1 MKRKI
6 FVGVMIMILLF
17 MNLYTVKAFSGE
29 LDPENYITLPSTI
42 RIENKV
48 GTGTI
53 NLSSSASG
61 YTLSY
66 QKVDIT
72 ESQLN
77 SMVAKNKEAN
87 EYIEEN
93 NKILKEKQENVTTL
107 QKEYQTISNSDTAT
121 EEEINQAKSKYEE
134 AYKEYEEFYNTVNA
148 RVQELKNEYYALLP
162 DYTNTWKTT
171 TNSTNNLELDF
182 KDYTGTTHFVLWVKA
197 SNGVNTYYDAMP
209 YSSTIKE
216 DTSAPDADKDPEQK
230 PEGDWTNFSN
240 AKYELVKDGTSG
252 AVLEVTGVT
261 PKDESTYYIYI
272 TSNGD
277 KPDTSNV
284 SSEERMMLSYNK
296 EKNKFIATDSN
307 IAKKIELNQDLY
319 VTILEHNNPKGTE
332 NIVSYGKKLTR
343 FAEAK
348 YKDAF
353 HATFMTY
360 DADQIV
366 TTFTHASEND
376 RKIEIKV
383 GKITDKTILNKL
395 KNNDSSGFSDLMK
408 YAKSNN
414 GIHDKV
420 LNANSDNYAISY
432 DTNTSNGSNNVIQL
446 SGLEDEAYYYL
457 YVKTDDE
464 NGKYISNEAVTL
476 AQANVHDSN
485 KWFMFFY
492 GSSDFKWAD
501 FGEVKEDDSVAPG
514 KLPQAGMNYVI
525 IGAIAVVGALGIVAK
540 MKYKKYNF

>member
-182 KDYTGTTHFVLWVKA
+182 KDYTGTTHL
-197 SNGVNTYYDAMP
+197 YY
-209 YSSTIKE
+209 
-216 DTSAPDADKDPEQK
+216 
-230 PEGDWTNFSN
+230 G
-240 AKYELVKDGTSG
+240 
-252 AVLEVTGVT
+252 
-261 PKDESTYYIYI
+261 
-272 TSNGD
+272 
-277 KPDTSNV
+277 
-284 SSEERMMLSYNK
+284 
-296 EKNKFIATDSN
+296 
-307 IAKKIELNQDLY
+307 
-319 VTILEHNNPKGTE
+319 
-332 NIVSYGKKLTR
+332 
-343 FAEAK
+343 
-348 YKDAF
+348 
-353 HATFMTY
+353 
-360 DADQIV
+360 
-366 TTFTHASEND
+366 
-376 RKIEIKV
+376 
-383 GKITDKTILNKL
+383 
-395 KNNDSSGFSDLMK
+395 
-408 YAKSNN
+408 
-414 GIHDKV
+414 
-420 LNANSDNYAISY
+420 
-432 DTNTSNGSNNVIQL
+432 
-446 SGLEDEAYYYL
+446 
-457 YVKTDDE
+457 
-464 NGKYISNEAVTL
+464 
-476 AQANVHDSN
+476 
-485 KWFMFFY
+485 
-492 GSSDFKWAD
+492 
-501 FGEVKEDDSVAPG
+501 
-514 KLPQAGMNYVI
+514 
-525 IGAIAVVGALGIVAK
+525 
-540 MKYKKYNF
+540 